1 MTRIP
6 LHPLEWWLPPLER
19 VQLRIARVCSVSRCR
34 QSHCPGGE
42 RLRPLGGGAL
52 IAVFFVTE
60 TWGSPTQP
68 GRPRDQPAGVRV
80 EQATW
85 TLLVFGRESPTVE
98 LTVDILAT
106 QGRKL

>member
-1 MTRIP
+1 MVLRP
-6 LHPLEWWLPPLER
+6 KAVER
-19 VQLRIARVCSVSRCR
+19 PEGLRKCR
-34 QSHCPGGE
+34 RGG
-42 RLRPLGGGAL
+42 LSCFLSGPLGGGAL